1 MEAGRGGLTLSSFPQ
16 TSSDSEKLVPGEF
29 RTSKNKVPSAFDGS
43 GVGEPQTHRE
53 RGPHGPLPRR
63 PPSASAGPSVDMLPV
78 CWFVHLSLSRL
89 PDVRLL
95 PAAGPKL
102 SGPWAAGPRGRVSW
116 VTPPP
121 HRPDRLPRG
130 RFLCPGERGS
140 ETKARCCRKWADA
153 WEKQKPLRPCPGP
166 GLARRPHRPSPPASV
181 RWRLVLQGPPW
192 PCLSCDC
199 AWGLGE
205 GGQISLKSPRE
216 AGWTLAVC
224 TRLRPGPRPP
234 GGSRALVMRLPRARH
249 CGGHLGTDWR
259 SGVAGGPPSA
269 RARLSFPEAE
279 GGPRERTA
287 VSSHLPGA
295 PRGNAHLWSAAS
307 RPLRLAGPA

>member
-1 MEAGRGGLTLSSFPQ
+1 
-16 TSSDSEKLVPGEF
+16 
-29 RTSKNKVPSAFDGS
+29 
-43 GVGEPQTHRE
+43 
-53 RGPHGPLPRR
+53 
-63 PPSASAGPSVDMLPV
+63 MLPV

-89 PDVRLL
+89 PDVGLL

-102 SGPWAAGPRGRVSW
+102 RGPWAAGPRGRVSW

-140 ETKARCCRKWADA
+140 ETKAWCCRKWADA
-153 WEKQKPLRPCPGP
+153 WEKQKPLRPCPGA

-216 AGWTLAVC
+216 AGWTRAVC

-259 SGVAGGPPSA
+259 SGVAGVRPRQGRGCPSLRLREGPGRGRLSPRTCPGPRVGTPTSGLQQAGPSA
-269 RARLSFPEAE
+269 WPGRPSSLRHGAPSAGDPDPGPVPSALVAFTARLTREW
-279 GGPRERTA
+279 PRHPPRPPTTA
-287 VSSHLPGA
+287 KYRA
-295 PRGNAHLWSAAS
+295 PLSG
-307 RPLRLAGPA
+307 LRA